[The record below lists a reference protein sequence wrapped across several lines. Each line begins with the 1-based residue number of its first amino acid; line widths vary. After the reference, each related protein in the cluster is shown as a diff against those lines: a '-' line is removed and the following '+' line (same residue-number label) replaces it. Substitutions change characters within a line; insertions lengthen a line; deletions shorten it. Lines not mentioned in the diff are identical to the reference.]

1 MLFDWLI
8 VGQAFTAGLPAS
20 YTFSALIYAA
30 TWNGSISTSRKHP
43 VRSGRVIGPICGSSK
58 SGNGG

>member
-20 YTFSALIYAA
+20 YLQRLDI
-30 TWNGSISTSRKHP
+30 GSHMERLDFDEP
-43 VRSGRVIGPICGSSK
+43 
-58 SGNGG
+58 

>member
-43 VRSGRVIGPICGSSK
+43 AKAAMDWLSGGGPTPAFGS
-58 SGNGG
+58 